1 LNLTGDTYE
10 EISSFGRSLS
20 HEHPSAAGTDFD
32 GGSASVSNSDSSEH
46 CSVAITPAGPPNI
59 QICFTKLKSVN
70 PAAPT
75 DKVIAVGGSAN
86 PAAGSLTTNNL
97 NEFLHI

>member
-1 LNLTGDTYE
+1 
-10 EISSFGRSLS
+10 
-20 HEHPSAAGTDFD
+20 
-32 GGSASVSNSDSSEH
+32 
-46 CSVAITPAGPPNI
+46 VAITPAGPPNI
-59 QICFTKLKSVN
+59 QICLTKLKSVN